1 MDYVN
6 STTGKGDAFMVK
18 REMYISR
25 IRPFIGKLKDVVKRN
40 KVRDVDMVKDNFPKY
55 VVTMDELDRSRNG
68 IKHRNIRDFLTA
80 SEWN

>member
-1 MDYVN
+1 
-6 STTGKGDAFMVK
+6 MVK